1 MDHPES
7 PSVDS
12 QQKTESPSLSHQAL
26 SLWAILKS
34 EGKIDTLAARQRGIY
49 HCAGRIKDLR
59 DKNVSIKTYWTES
72 ISQTGKI
79 TKVGLYVLNHNPQM
93 SLFDIPLVNETPG
106 RIDD

>member
-1 MDHPES
+1 MNQPES
-7 PSVDS
+7 PD
-12 QQKTESPSLSHQAL
+12 LSNQAL

-34 EGKIDTLAARQRGIY
+34 EGKIDTLEARRRGIN

-79 TKVGLYVLNHNPQM
+79 TKVALYALVRNPQM
-93 SLFDIPLVNETPG
+93 SLFDFPLVNEKPG